1 MDSPLIEPGNSTI
14 SKCFSEAHMTTEI
27 EGELKYREEKLEI
40 EMNNVVERGGMVE
53 AAGDGGNISVGLA

>member
-1 MDSPLIEPGNSTI
+1 
-14 SKCFSEAHMTTEI
+14 MTTEI
-27 EGELKYREEKLEI
+27 EGELKHREEKLEI